1 MVINSKRYEG
11 MIFRF
16 CWRFAEQKQ
25 WKCDVIVLAWA
36 VVNLSLICTLRSLT
50 AWYLRG
56 IAKWSAKRCEISHL
70 NAKSLKLIVDYL
82 MCVPLIVF
90 NRLIFKKLLGLIN
103 YLFSHCSQK
112 GISCEPMWRFINYH
126 SPAGRGS
133 EVSRR
138 GRFGEALIWTGF
150 G

>member
-1 MVINSKRYEG
+1 MLAMRRWSFVNVDVWQSKNNESVMSLFWPG
-11 MIFRF
+11 LWF
-16 CWRFAEQKQ
+16 
-25 WKCDVIVLAWA
+25 
-36 VVNLSLICTLRSLT
+36 NLSLICTLRSLT
-50 AWYLRG
+50 AWYLGG

-70 NAKSLKLIVDYL
+70 TAKSLKLIVDYL

-112 GISCEPMWRFINYH
+112 GISCDPMWRFINYH

-133 EVSRR
+133 EVSRG
-138 GRFGEALIWTGF
+138 GRFGEAHVWTGF